1 MSFLLTITPFLNYY
15 TKNSLFLLQ
24 LDKSNLGYK
33 MFEAPKEEITV
44 NKLSQK
50 IDDLLARFEA
60 MKSENDKLRQELVTL
75 KAQSESKNIQI
86 SKLEEDLMSRDIESD
101 DIFSKIEEVLKR

>member
-1 MSFLLTITPFLNYY
+1 
-15 TKNSLFLLQ
+15 
-24 LDKSNLGYK
+24 